1 MIRYKIKHMNNN
13 RTVQNNEK
21 KGNLEID
28 RNEKINYSEDKL
40 NQSSYNTSM
49 SPRIK
54 IMTEFKKN
62 TEIGCSHLRLINQ
75 KTNAKS

>member
-1 MIRYKIKHMNNN
+1 MNNN

-54 IMTEFKKN
+54 IMTEFKK
-62 TEIGCSHLRLINQ
+62 ILKSGALICDSSIKRLTQNLE
-75 KTNAKS
+75 